1 MSVAQVW
8 DEALEKVN
16 YSDASCMAQDVALR
30 RVHKNWYTLEVFHK
44 HGQCMHANG
53 SYISTDFYSQ
63 ITYLNGETLQMVPYI
78 NSNNLLLHVAYLS
91 MGMKKPHSFHR
102 VW

>member
-16 YSDASCMAQDVALR
+16 YSDASFMAQDVALR

-44 HGQCMHANG
+44 HGRCMHANG
-53 SYISTDFYSQ
+53 SYISTDFDSQ
-63 ITYLNGETLQMVPYI
+63 ITHVNAETLPMVSYI
-78 NSNNLLLHVAYLS
+78 
-91 MGMKKPHSFHR
+91 FI
-102 VW
+102 